1 MGRDRRDTRRDMVLS
16 AVEVLRERGADAVT
30 LDAVLTRS
38 GAPRGSIY
46 HHFPGGRSEILS
58 DALDF
63 AGDAIAV
70 RIERVAEA
78 GATSALRDFSVFWKK
93 ILQDSDYTAGCPV
106 VSVAVSNADEDGA
119 QLASR
124 ARDIFDRWCDAM
136 RRSLVGDGL
145 TPRTAERLATMV
157 VASVEGAVVLC
168 RARRDMAPLDDVVEE
183 LELLIDA
190 EKFLARNKHPRQR
203 ASTAKDRS

>member
-70 RIERVAEA
+70 RIERVAET
-78 GATSALRDFSVFWKK
+78 GAAAALREFSAFWKK
-93 ILQDSDYTAGCPV
+93 ILHDSHYTAGCPV

-124 ARDIFDRWCDAM
+124 ASEIFERWCDAM
-136 RRSLVGDGL
+136 RRALGGDGL

-168 RARRDMAPLDDVVEE
+168 RARRDMTPLDDVVEE

-203 ASTAKDRS
+203 ASTEKERS

>member
-70 RIERVAEA
+70 RIERVAET

-93 ILQDSDYTAGCPV
+93 ILHDSEYTAGCPV

>member
-1 MGRDRRDTRRDMVLS
+1 MVRDRRDTRRDMVLS

-58 DALDF
+58 AALDF
-63 AGDAIAV
+63 AVDAIAV
-70 RIERVAEA
+70 RIERVAET
-78 GATSALRDFSVFWKK
+78 GATSALRDFSVFWKT
-93 ILQDSDYTAGCPV
+93 ILHDSDYTAGCPV
-106 VSVAVSNADEDGA
+106 VSVAVSNTDEDGA
-119 QLASR
+119 HLASR
-124 ARDIFDRWCDAM
+124 ARDIFERWCDAM
-136 RRSLVGDGL
+136 RRALVGDGL
-145 TPRTAERLATMV
+145 TPRTAQRLATMV
-157 VASVEGAVVLC
+157 VASVEGAVILC

-203 ASTAKDRS
+203 ASTDKDRS

>member
-46 HHFPGGRSEILS
+46 YHFPGGRSEILS

-70 RIERVAEA
+70 RIERVAET
-78 GATSALRDFSVFWKK
+78 GAMSALRDFSVFWKK
-93 ILQDSDYTAGCPV
+93 ILHDSDYTAGCPV

-124 ARDIFDRWCDAM
+124 ARDIFERWCDAM
-136 RRSLVGDGL
+136 RRALVSDGL

-157 VASVEGAVVLC
+157 IASVEGAVVLC

-203 ASTAKDRS
+203 ASTDKDRS

>member
-124 ARDIFDRWCDAM
+124 ARDIFQRWCDAM
-136 RRSLVGDGL
+136 RRALVGDGL

-168 RARRDMAPLDDVVEE
+168 RARRDMGPLDDVVEE

-203 ASTAKDRS
+203 ASTEKDRS

>member
-1 MGRDRRDTRRDMVLS
+1 MGPDRRDTRRDMVLS

-46 HHFPGGRSEILS
+46 HHFPGGRNEILS
-58 DALDF
+58 NALDF

-70 RIERVAEA
+70 RIERVAEM

-93 ILQDSDYTAGCPV
+93 ILHDSNYTAGCPV

-124 ARDIFDRWCDAM
+124 ARDIFERWCDAM
-136 RRSLVGDGL
+136 RRALVGDGL

-157 VASVEGAVVLC
+157 IASVEGAVVLC

-190 EKFLARNKHPRQR
+190 EKFLARNKQPRQR
-203 ASTAKDRS
+203 TATAKD

>member
-70 RIERVAEA
+70 RIERVAET

-93 ILQDSDYTAGCPV
+93 ILHDSDYTAGCPV

-124 ARDIFDRWCDAM
+124 ARDIFERWCDAM
-136 RRSLVGDGL
+136 RRALVGDGL

-157 VASVEGAVVLC
+157 IASVEGAVVLC

-203 ASTAKDRS
+203 ASTEKDRS

>member
-1 MGRDRRDTRRDMVLS
+1 MGPHKRDTRRDMVLS

-58 DALDF
+58 NALDF

-70 RIERVAEA
+70 RIERVAEM
-78 GATSALRDFSVFWKK
+78 GATPALRDFSVFWKK
-93 ILQDSDYTAGCPV
+93 ILHDSDYTAGCPV
-106 VSVAVSNADEDGA
+106 VSVAVSNAGEDGA
-119 QLASR
+119 QLARR

-136 RRSLVGDGL
+136 RRALVGDGL

-157 VASVEGAVVLC
+157 IASMEGAVVLC

-190 EKFLARNKHPRQR
+190 EKFLARKKQPRQR

>member
-93 ILQDSDYTAGCPV
+93 ILHDSDYTAGCPV

-124 ARDIFDRWCDAM
+124 ARDIFQRWCDAM
-136 RRSLVGDGL
+136 RRALVGDGL

-168 RARRDMAPLDDVVEE
+168 RARRDMGPLDDVVEE

-203 ASTAKDRS
+203 ASTEKDRS